1 MAIKL
6 YSSQLTPTTKTSNVM
21 DTRQISLDEAASI
34 GKAWKG
40 MVQSGEKLYAKHL
53 DLKSDKELLET
64 SKVIMN
70 GKTDDKGNVIS
81 TGLSEVLIKA
91 KDMDD
96 PDKAIAYYNN
106 TWKSLLETEKSNLSW
121 MAKRKF
127 TSWMSKQNLKD
138 TNTIKQYT
146 TANMID
152 GLRNVTLD
160 KIETYK
166 KEIIWSTGLTQETAK
181 TELADLLSNNKT
193 KELFGVKLEEVIKK
207 TNNEIAFF
215 QYKNVAIEDQAA
227 ALKAAEKDNRIPNAG
242 TYSLNSL
249 RTHFKTS
256 RTNSNNLNKDNVSK
270 MESALESGIIFD
282 SNEYNAAVKI
292 ATDNEDTKTLLKLKT
307 MAEDAETY
315 IQLST
320 MPVAD
325 IENRKNILTEYK
337 NKRLREGKGVA
348 LKEARNLEITK
359 KFLSKLTTNLDKD
372 QMTTAHDMGI
382 ITLNE
387 IGFSEMLATGN
398 VEEFAHSIKERVA
411 KSKTVAAFYSREVK
425 FFTANEEKSIKD
437 AFLSAQTK
445 DQIIQLSTV
454 LVEGFGSDSDLAF
467 KQLTKDNT
475 FLSTIGGLTI
485 MNDYKTGNNVELAV
499 EGYLISKNEQLKNI
513 YKIPTN
519 DTGYLGVIAKYQ
531 TTFLHNVDTFNNI
544 VEAANYIYM
553 AQLRNN
559 GKTGKDF
566 KAADSWNTTDTLTWE
581 KAFIMAA
588 GGKGGDVGLM
598 GTSFF
603 AVDQGGFD
611 NDTRGNQVHIPTWLK
626 NGSFSAIIER
636 FKADID
642 GRRLFKKASS
652 NGEVPIKLN
661 GEKFNIS
668 EIFKEQDPYFVSVG
682 NGKYRIAMG
691 ENPTDPG
698 AEPEFLMNSDGGY
711 FIININKIRNEI
723 ITGMN

>member
-40 MVQSGEKLYAKHL
+40 MVHSGEKLYVKHL
-53 DLKSDKELLET
+53 DIKSDKELLET

-81 TGLSEVLIKA
+81 TGLSEILIKA

-106 TWKSLLETEKSNLSW
+106 SWKSLLETEKSNLSW

-127 TSWMSKQNLKD
+127 TSWMNKQNLKD
-138 TNTIKQYT
+138 TNSIKQYT
-146 TANMID
+146 TVNMIN

-160 KIETYK
+160 KIETLK
-166 KEIIWSTGLTQETAK
+166 KSIIWSTGLEQETSK
-181 TELADLLSNNKT
+181 TELAELLSNKKT
-193 KELFGVKLEEVIKK
+193 KELFGVKLDEVIKQ

-227 ALKAAEKDNRIPNAG
+227 ALEAAEKDDRIPNTG
-242 TYSLNSL
+242 THSLNSL
-249 RTHFKTS
+249 RTHFETS
-256 RTNSNNLNKDNVSK
+256 KTNSNNLNKDNVSK
-270 MESALESGIIFD
+270 MASILENGIMFD
-282 SNEYNAAVKI
+282 NDEYNAAVKI
-292 ATDNEDTKTLLKLKT
+292 ATDNKDTKTLLKLKT
-307 MAEDAETY
+307 MAEEAEIY
-315 IQLST
+315 LQLST
-320 MPVAD
+320 MSVAD

-337 NKRLREGKGVA
+337 NKRLRDGKGVE
-348 LKEARNLEITK
+348 LEDARNLEITK

-387 IGFSEMLATGN
+387 IGFSQMLATGN
-398 VEEFAHSIKERVA
+398 VEEFAQSIKERVA
-411 KSKTVAAFYSREVK
+411 KSKTVAAFYSRDIK
-425 FFTANEEKSIKD
+425 FFTTNEEKSIKD

-454 LVEGFGSDSDLAF
+454 LVEGFGADSDLAF
-467 KQLTKDNT
+467 KQLSKDNT

-485 MNDYKTGNNVELAV
+485 MNDYKTGNNVDLAV
-499 EGYLISKNEQLKNI
+499 DGYLISKNEELKNI
-513 YKIPTN
+513 YKIPTT
-519 DTGYLGVIAKYQ
+519 DTGYLSKIAKYQ

-544 VEAANYIYM
+544 VEVANYIYM
-553 AQLRNN
+553 AQLRDTRR
-559 GKTGKDF
+559 KTKGFSAND
-566 KAADSWNTTDTLTWE
+566 WE

-588 GGKGGDVGLM
+588 GGKGGDIGVM

-603 AVDQGGFD
+603 AADMGGFD
-611 NDTRGNQVHIPTWLK
+611 VDTRGNQVHIPTWLK
-626 NGSFSAIIER
+626 NGSFSDIIER

-642 GRRLFKKASS
+642 GRKLFKKASS
-652 NGEVPIKLN
+652 NGEVPIKLD

-668 EIFKEQDPYFVSVG
+668 EIFKEQDPYFVSIG

-691 ENPTDPG
+691 ENPTEPG
-698 AEPEFLMNSDGGY
+698 AEAEYLMNSDGGF

>member
-6 YSSQLTPTTKTSNVM
+6 YSSQLTPTTKTSNVL
-21 DTRQISLDEAASI
+21 DTRKISLSEAASI

-40 MVQSGEKLYAKHL
+40 MVHSGEKLYVKHL
-53 DLKSDKELLET
+53 DIKSDNEILEKSKE
-64 SKVIMN
+64 VMN
-70 GKTDDKGNVIS
+70 GKTDVNGNVIS
-81 TGLSEVLIKA
+81 TGLSEILIKA
-91 KDMDD
+91 KEMKDG
-96 PDKAIAYYNN
+96 DKAIAYYNN

-127 TSWMSKQNLKD
+127 TSWMNMQNLKD
-138 TNTIKQYT
+138 TNSIKVAT
-146 TANMID
+146 TTNMLNS
-152 GLRNVTLD
+152 LRVNYLDKIEILKKSITFSEPESIEQITASSELDELLKSKKAKEIFGSTLD
-160 KIETYK
+160 KIK
-166 KEIIWSTGLTQETAK
+166 KDTA
-181 TELADLLSNNKT
+181 T
-193 KELFGVKLEEVIKK
+193 
-207 TNNEIAFF
+207 EIAFF
-215 QYKNVAIEDQAA
+215 GYKNVPIADQEA
-227 ALKAAEKDNRIPNAG
+227 ALAEAKKDDRIPLDG
-242 TYSLNSL
+242 PYSVDTLDK
-249 RTHFKTS
+249 HFQISK
-256 RTNSNNLNKDNVSK
+256 TNSNNLNKDNVSK

-292 ATDNEDTKTLLKLKT
+292 ATDNKDTKTLLKLKT
-307 MAEDAETY
+307 MAEDAEIY
-315 IQLST
+315 LQLST

-337 NKRLREGKGVA
+337 NKRLGEGKGVA

-359 KFLSKLTTNLDKD
+359 KFLSKLTTNLNKD

-411 KSKTVAAFYSREVK
+411 KAKTVAAFYSREIK

-437 AFLSAQTK
+437 AFLSAKTK

-467 KQLTKDNT
+467 KQLSKDNT

-559 GKTGKDF
+559 GKTTKDF
-566 KAADSWNTTDTLTWE
+566 SDKDWE
-581 KAFIMAA
+581 KAFVMAA
-588 GGKGGDVGLM
+588 GGKGTDIGIF

-603 AVDQGGFD
+603 TANMGGFD
-611 NDTRGNQVHIPTWLK
+611 EDTRGNQVHIPTWLK
-626 NGSFSAIIER
+626 NGSFNTVVERLKADENLWLKASKNGKNAIIG
-636 FKADID
+636 D
-642 GRRLFKKASS
+642 GTKK
-652 NGEVPIKLN
+652 GDEITL
-661 GEKFNIS
+661 S
-668 EIFKEQDPYFVSVG
+668 EIFKEDAPDPYFVSIG

-698 AEPEFLMNSDGGY
+698 AEAEYLMNSDGGF
-711 FIININKIRNEI
+711 FIININNIRDEI
-723 ITGMN
+723 IIGMN